1 LKNKKYNMEDKLK
14 EEPLTTP
21 TKQGVGIKTKVLLAI
36 VIIFAVAT
44 AYLSL
49 SFLKESLNLIQQQ
62 RSLIEY
68 DQGSS

>member
-1 LKNKKYNMEDKLK
+1 MEDKLK
-14 EEPLTTP
+14 EEPLATP